1 MARDAGHADAD
12 RVLAAMTAG
21 QVCDLLALEE
31 LEPRGPIRDDR
42 RFARLASAV
51 VNNIPFRGKDA
62 KALREADVF
71 ETLRTDPLAAAMAA
85 DEIRAT
91 VARFRGPG
99 KG

>member
-12 RVLAAMTAG
+12 AVLAAMTAD

-31 LEPRGPIRDDR
+31 LEPRGPNRDDR

-51 VNNIPFRGKDA
+51 VNNIPFRGREA

-71 ETLRTDPLAAAMAA
+71 DTLRPDPLAAAMTAA
-85 DEIRAT
+85 EIKAA
-91 VARFRGPG
+91 VGRFR
-99 KG
+99 